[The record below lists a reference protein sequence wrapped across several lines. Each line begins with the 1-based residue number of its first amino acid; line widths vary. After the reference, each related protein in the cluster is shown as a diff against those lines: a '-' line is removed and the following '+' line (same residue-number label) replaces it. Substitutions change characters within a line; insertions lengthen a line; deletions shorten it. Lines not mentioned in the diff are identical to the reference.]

1 MTRVSSKKEQWTEK
15 RLLLKATIITDSRV
29 EAVVITMEEADAVN
43 IVIVPPTEGRDLEV
57 GAVIAREG
65 IALVRRVGGQGPGT
79 AALDLGTGDRE
90 TGDPDPGQSDGPALQ
105 EEDRG
110 IGDDAVLAAHPH
122 PHLPPQAAQAPVPDP
137 DPGVGPGHGPDLG
150 EISQVAVPF
159 RFSPSILLT
168 FLEKYLREE
177 PLTVGHNEVQTFT
190 C

>member
-1 MTRVSSKKEQWTEK
+1 MGEKNETSSRNWWMTRVSSKKEQWTEK

-90 TGDPDPGQSDGPALQ
+90 TGDPDPGQADGPALQ

-110 IGDDAVLAAHPH
+110 IGELK
-122 PHLPPQAAQAPVPDP
+122 LFNRCETTQ
-137 DPGVGPGHGPDLG
+137 
-150 EISQVAVPF
+150 F
-159 RFSPSILLT
+159 
-168 FLEKYLREE
+168 
-177 PLTVGHNEVQTFT
+177 
-190 C
+190 